1 MRKRGLVKKI
11 FYSCFW
17 ILVFSLSA
25 QAQLE
30 AQVERQLEGHKIA
43 GICINCHG
51 EKGISP
57 NALWPNLAGQK
68 KEYLI
73 KQLNAFQAGHRKDPM
88 MSPVVTSL
96 SKEDIQN
103 VALYFSN
110 QKLDRQN
117 STD

>member
-1 MRKRGLVKKI
+1 MKKI

-25 QAQLE
+25 QAQLD
-30 AQVERQLEGHKIA
+30 RQLEGHRVA
-43 GICINCHG
+43 GICMNCHG

-73 KQLNAFQAGHRKDPM
+73 KQLNAFQTGNRKDPM

-110 QKLDRQN
+110 QKLELQN
-117 STD
+117 SID